1 MGKSNL
7 RKSNHIMKKTF
18 TAVAVLGAL
27 SGATLAADVT
37 LYGVID
43 TGFTYQHT
51 EGGDDSFAMTS
62 GSYAGPRFGFKGTE
76 KLGDD
81 LTVGFILEEGFNSDT
96 GAQAEDGKIF
106 SRESQIYLTGDW
118 GTLGFGRVGG
128 FSSGMSSL
136 SWYWDFEPFETGYV
150 DAGIQASQ
158 VNVWNVHSNTIY
170 YVSPTF
176 AGAKLGVQYSL
187 TNEADTEE
195 DRWADNS
202 KWLNVALRWDG
213 NNVKVIGAFEAE
225 FYGDSGAWYSTDDS
239 QADTKNWDDAFSYKL
254 AATWT
259 PGGGATTLYAG
270 LNYFTNNR
278 RMSDANWNEYDF
290 DSDLLKT
297 SSTRTMRFPDSWVS
311 ATPWVRPTGLLR
323 CSTRTANMKELRT
336 AKTVTSSATLW
347 AWVAI
352 ITSATVRWATP
363 SCPGLRAKAGSTKT
377 KIPPTA
383 RLLPSVW
390 FTTFN

>member
-7 RKSNHIMKKTF
+7 RKSNHSMKKTL

-195 DRWADNS
+195 NRWADNS
-202 KWLNVALRWDG
+202 KWLNVALR
-213 NNVKVIGAFEAE
+213 
-225 FYGDSGAWYSTDDS
+225 
-239 QADTKNWDDAFSYKL
+239 WDDAFSYKL

-290 DSDLLKT
+290 NSDDLLT
-297 SSTRTMRFPDSWVS
+297 SSDAYDAISGFLGVRYTVGAANWLAQVQYQDGEYEGAKNGEDGDFKRYAVGLGCHYYFSNRTMGYAVVSW
-311 ATPWVRPTGLLR
+311 AKGEGWLNKDENTTN
-323 CSTRTANMKELRT
+323 RTA
-336 AKTVTSSATLW
+336 ASV
-347 AWVAI
+347 
-352 ITSATVRWATP
+352 
-363 SCPGLRAKAGSTKT
+363 GL
-377 KIPPTA
+377 
-383 RLLPSVW
+383 VHY
-390 FTTFN
+390 F

>member
-7 RKSNHIMKKTF
+7 RKSNHIMKKTL

-76 KLGDD
+76 AMGDN
-81 LTVGFILEEGFNSDT
+81 LTLGFILEAGFNSDT
-96 GAQAEDGKIF
+96 GVQGEDGKIF
-106 SRESQIYLTGDW
+106 NRESQIYLTGDW

-170 YVSPTF
+170 YVSPTY

-187 TNEADTEE
+187 TNEE
-195 DRWADNS
+195 DQEDARWVNNS

-213 NNVKVIGAFEAE
+213 VNTKVIGAVEAE
-225 FYGDSGAWYSTDDS
+225 FYGDN
-239 QADTKNWDDAFSYKL
+239 ADTKNFEDAYSFKL

-259 PGGGATTLYAG
+259 PGGAATTLYAG
-270 LNYFTNNR
+270 MNYITNYR
-278 RMSDANWNEYDF
+278 RISDANWNDF
-290 DSDLLKT
+290 DIDGLTESSDGYDAISGFLGVRYTVGAANWLAQVQYQDGEFEGAASGQDGDFKRYAVGLGCHYYF
-297 SSTRTMRFPDSWVS
+297 SNRTMGYAVVSW
-311 ATPWVRPTGLLR
+311 AKGEGWLNKDENITN
-323 CSTRTANMKELRT
+323 RTAASL
-336 AKTVTSSATLW
+336 
-347 AWVAI
+347 
-352 ITSATVRWATP
+352 
-363 SCPGLRAKAGSTKT
+363 GL
-377 KIPPTA
+377 
-383 RLLPSVW
+383 VHY
-390 FTTFN
+390 F

>member
-1 MGKSNL
+1 
-7 RKSNHIMKKTF
+7 MKKTL

-27 SGATLAADVT
+27 SGAAMATEVT
-37 LYGVID
+37 LYGIVD

-62 GSYAGPRFGFKGTE
+62 GNYAGPRFGFKGTE
-76 KLGDD
+76 DLGDN
-81 LTVGFILEEGFNSDT
+81 LTLGFVLEAGFNSDT
-96 GAQAEDGKIF
+96 GAQGEDGKILN
-106 SRESQIYLTGDW
+106 RESQIYLSGDW

-187 TNEADTEE
+187 TNEADDED
-195 DRWADNS
+195 DRWVNNS

-213 NNVKVIGAFEAE
+213 SNVKVIGAVEAE
-225 FYGDSGAWYSTDDS
+225 FYGDSSEYYGTDY
-239 QADTKNWDDAFSYKL
+239 DTKNWEDAFSYKL

-259 PGGGATTLYAG
+259 PGGRCHDALCGLELLHQQPPHERRQLERRRLRFGSPEDELGRVRCDFRILGCPLHRGFGQLACSGAVPGRRVRGSTVRSGRRLQALRRGSG
-270 LNYFTNNR
+270 LP
-278 RMSDANWNEYDF
+278 
-290 DSDLLKT
+290 LL
-297 SSTRTMRFPDSWVS
+297 FQQPHD
-311 ATPWVRPTGLLR
+311 GLR
-323 CSTRTANMKELRT
+323 C
-336 AKTVTSSATLW
+336 
-347 AWVAI
+347 
-352 ITSATVRWATP
+352 
-363 SCPGLRAKAGSTKT
+363 
-377 KIPPTA
+377 
-383 RLLPSVW
+383 RLLG
-390 FTTFN
+390 

>member
-7 RKSNHIMKKTF
+7 RKSNHIMKKTL

-136 SWYWDFEPFETGYV
+136 SWYWYFEPFETGYV

-195 DRWADNS
+195 NRWADNS

-290 DSDLLKT
+290 NSDDLLT
-297 SSTRTMRFPDSWVS
+297 SSDAYDAISGFLGVRYTVGAANWLAQVQYQDGEYEGAKNGEDGDFKRYAVGLGCHYYFSNRTMGYAVVSW
-311 ATPWVRPTGLLR
+311 AKGEGWLNKDENTTN
-323 CSTRTANMKELRT
+323 RTA
-336 AKTVTSSATLW
+336 ASF
-347 AWVAI
+347 
-352 ITSATVRWATP
+352 
-363 SCPGLRAKAGSTKT
+363 GL
-377 KIPPTA
+377 
-383 RLLPSVW
+383 VHY
-390 FTTFN
+390 F

>member
-7 RKSNHIMKKTF
+7 RKSNHIMKKTL

-195 DRWADNS
+195 NRWADNS

-225 FYGDSGAWYSTDDS
+225 FYGDSGA
-239 QADTKNWDDAFSYKL
+239 
-254 AATWT
+254 
-259 PGGGATTLYAG
+259 
-270 LNYFTNNR
+270 
-278 RMSDANWNEYDF
+278 
-290 DSDLLKT
+290 
-297 SSTRTMRFPDSWVS
+297 
-311 ATPWVRPTGLLR
+311 
-323 CSTRTANMKELRT
+323 
-336 AKTVTSSATLW
+336 
-347 AWVAI
+347 
-352 ITSATVRWATP
+352 
-363 SCPGLRAKAGSTKT
+363 
-377 KIPPTA
+377 
-383 RLLPSVW
+383 
-390 FTTFN
+390 